1 VTAALTPAQIAAL
14 LESTCALIEGEMN
27 ALGDEGAQWHP
38 AAGEWCVNECV
49 GHLIEAE
56 RRGFAGRIRDMI
68 AHARLD
74 SLHARHGSLT
84 GAPAPGAPTP
94 EPLTA
99 WDQEAVARERKD
111 CARMSQSLWMEFMGL
126 RHDSIALVR
135 ALTAADLER
144 SGEHPKVGTLR
155 VKDLLQEWVHHDR
168 NHTKQ
173 VLSVVQARVYP
184 HMGNAQKFVGE

>member
-1 VTAALTPAQIAAL
+1 MLEGGAGEAGPGRTSALTPPQIAAL
-14 LESTCALIEGEMN
+14 LEATCALIEGEMS

-38 AAGEWCVNECV
+38 APGEWCVNECV

-68 AHARLD
+68 A
-74 SLHARHGSLT
+74 GK
-84 GAPAPGAPTP
+84 
-94 EPLTA
+94 PLVA

-135 ALTAADLER
+135 SLTAADLER

-168 NHTKQ
+168 NHTRQ
-173 VLSVVQARVYP
+173 LLAVVQARVYP
-184 HMGNAQKFVGE
+184 HLGNAQKFVGE